1 MEKRLEEQRREEQL
15 LHKEL
20 VERQTHALR
29 RAQSMKELKDQ
40 ETITVRVASP
50 VLPVHVSVW
59 DVSSPTY
66 TPVHLITGQKRFWN
80 LF

>member
-20 VERQTHALR
+20 VERQTHELR

-50 VLPVHVSVW
+50 VLPVHVTVCVTSAA
-59 DVSSPTY
+59 THI
-66 TPVHLITGQKRFWN
+66 HLCT
-80 LF
+80 